1 MSNPLSLIIYGGLTI
16 VFVVIFLGIAETV
29 KGLAK
34 RMKRMELYLDL
45 ILDRM
50 EIPMPE
56 LLSVQVKELALNPKT
71 KIAAI
76 KLYRQETG
84 AGLKEAKEDIEAF
97 ILENKR
103 RDR

>member
-1 MSNPLSLIIYGGLTI
+1 MSNPLNLIIYGSLTV
-16 VFVVIFLGIAETV
+16 VFVIIFLGIAETV
-29 KGLAK
+29 KGLEK
-34 RMKRMELYLDL
+34 RMKRIELYLDL

-50 EIPMPE
+50 QIPTPE
-56 LLSVQVKELALNPKT
+56 LLSVQVKELALNPQT

-84 AGLKEAKEDIEAF
+84 VGLKEAKEDIEAF

>member
-1 MSNPLSLIIYGGLTI
+1 MPNLLNLIIYGSLTI
-16 VFVVIFLGIAETV
+16 AFVVIFLGIAETV
-29 KGLAK
+29 KGLEK
-34 RMKRMELYLDL
+34 RMKRIELYLDL

-76 KLYRQETG
+76 KLYRTETG
-84 AGLKEAKEDIEAF
+84 AGLKEAKEAIDTF
-97 ILENKR
+97 ILENKQ